1 MADLRKWAGSFIRR
15 RSTSMGMV
23 FTKEEDKQNPLAVP
37 VLIKDF
43 KHTPPTQVLLAAH
56 DPLHDDGKILVE
68 NLRTS
73 GVTTEVVVYEEM
85 IHGFMHMDSVLLR
98 FRMQ

>member
-1 MADLRKWAGSFIRR
+1 
-15 RSTSMGMV
+15 MGMV

-56 DPLHDDGKILVE
+56 ILCMMMGK
-68 NLRTS
+68 
-73 GVTTEVVVYEEM
+73 Y
-85 IHGFMHMDSVLLR
+85 
-98 FRMQ
+98 